1 MAEPIQPSDNAQATA
16 ISIAAAMV
24 NTGEIWEALRNE
36 TDRPDKPADQA
47 IARARLIGKVA
58 AEILNPSETPKKL

>member
-24 NTGEIWEALRNE
+24 TSGEIWEGLRNVQ
-36 TDRPDKPADQA
+36 DQPDDPRELAL
-47 IARARLIGKVA
+47 ARARLIGTLA
-58 AEILNPSETPKKL
+58 AEILSPTEPPVR

>member
-24 NTGEIWEALRNE
+24 TSGEIWESLRNIH
-36 TDRPDKPADQA
+36 DQPDDPKELALQ
-47 IARARLIGKVA
+47 RARLIGKLA
-58 AEILNPSETPKKL
+58 AEILSPTEVPVR